1 MKLQMLEAT
10 YHIKN
15 IEQHTHKEHKEIFK
29 KQKKKRD
36 QRDFKSHK
44 DLKTVSLTILKEYSS
59 KNRNLL
65 T

>member
-29 KQKKKRD
+29 KQKKNEINEISRATK
-36 QRDFKSHK
+36 
-44 DLKTVSLTILKEYSS
+44 I
-59 KNRNLL
+59 
-65 T
+65 